1 MKNFYDIPIQNH
13 VSVTKFENINGLHE
27 NIYFINHNKLESNVI
42 EGQSKSNEFEAE
54 FLTQFCLYLNR
65 QSYKPFQITIL
76 AMYLGQLLSIR
87 RRIKIIGLNGIQVS
101 TVDNYQGEE
110 NDIILLSLVR
120 SNREHK
126 IGFLNIDNRV
136 CVALS
141 RAKKGFYCIGN
152 LDMISEASIKWF
164 EILNAAKQMKIYGD
178 SLKLT
183 CSLHSN
189 NDVQASEPIHFAS
202 RPNGS
207 CNQ

>member
-1 MKNFYDIPIQNH
+1 M
-13 VSVTKFENINGLHE
+13 L
-27 NIYFINHNKLESNVI
+27 
-42 EGQSKSNEFEAE
+42 
-54 FLTQFCLYLNR
+54 LYLE
-65 QSYKPFQITIL
+65 L
-76 AMYLGQLLSIR
+76 
-87 RRIKIIGLNGIQVS
+87 
-101 TVDNYQGEE
+101 
-110 NDIILLSLVR
+110 
-120 SNREHK
+120 
-126 IGFLNIDNRV
+126 
-136 CVALS
+136 
-141 RAKKGFYCIGN
+141 KKGFYCIGN